1 MQSNR
6 NCYKKHF
13 SRIYV
18 EKDAFDYPI
27 AKEIISGFPN
37 ATIVEIRH
45 YKDLFNRPG
54 QDASM
59 QRHSRSLILAVER
72 APFLYPG
79 ARVCQDFGN
88 DAFYYTSTV
97 KNCLFSCDYCYM
109 QGMYRTAYPVIF
121 VNFDDYLSEIDR
133 MSKMKELYICLSY
146 DTDLIAMDGLTG
158 YLGRWTDALSLRPKV
173 TAEVRTKGAPKS
185 LRPLPNV
192 IYAYTISPERVA
204 TLYEKGTPSVPD
216 RLRSAAGA
224 LGAGARV
231 RLCFDPM
238 IYIRDWKKAYDD
250 MLDLVSAHLP
260 FEKLEDVSVG
270 GFRMPKE
277 YIRHLKKLY
286 PDSDVVQYPF
296 ENSDGICH
304 YPKALE
310 EEMIGYLSDALAERM
325 PKEKI
330 FVIKQEEGEEV
341 WNKGNAQS

>member
-18 EKDAFDYPI
+18 EKAAFDYPI
-27 AKEIISGFPN
+27 AKEILSGFPD
-37 ATIVEIRH
+37 AIVVEIRH

-72 APFLYPG
+72 PPFLYPG

-109 QGMYRTAYPVIF
+109 QGMYQTAYPVIF

-133 MSKMKELYICLSY
+133 MSVSKKLYICLSY

-158 YLGRWTDALSLRPKV
+158 YLGRWIDALSLRPCV
-173 TAEVRTKGAPKS
+173 TAEVRTKGAPQF

-192 IYAYTISPERVA
+192 IYAYTSSPERVA
-204 TLYEKGTPSVPD
+204 ALYEKGTPAVSA
-216 RLRSAAGA
+216 RLESAGRAI
-224 LGAGARV
+224 LDGARV

-250 MLDLVSAHLP
+250 MLTQVSEYLS

-277 YIRHLKKLY
+277 FIRHLRKQH
-286 PDSDVVQYPF
+286 PDSAVVQYPF